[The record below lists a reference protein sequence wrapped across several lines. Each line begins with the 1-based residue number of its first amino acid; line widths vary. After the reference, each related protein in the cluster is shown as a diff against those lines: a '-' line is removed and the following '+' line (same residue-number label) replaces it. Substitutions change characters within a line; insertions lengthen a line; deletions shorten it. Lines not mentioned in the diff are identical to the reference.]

1 MSAIPVTDPDELE
14 LARTILKRIDQGPQI
29 INTFATALRR
39 GPAPGSDLF
48 LDDTATAW
56 MQSSHVITAA
66 LTMATD
72 NIRAVGEMLRPA
84 DRLQVPL
91 YAHYP
96 VLRSI
101 LEASALAKWL
111 LVPEDP
117 TERISRAL
125 RTRYSDAVE
134 DDSLK
139 KEERAL
145 FAAMDNGPGA
155 DAIAVEQERAK
166 GRHAR
171 DVAKIRSIADAHEIP
186 WAQIKPGRAPWI
198 HIIRAV
204 CTIDEAPGLVRVPG
218 NYAAHLWK
226 VMSGLSH
233 PSLSR
238 AVNHSDTTRLPGH
251 SPDGIFHAQLTP
263 SFRWTT
269 EAITLAWNTTN
280 EAVQLL
286 GQRQLTR
293 FHR

>member
-1 MSAIPVTDPDELE
+1 MH
-14 LARTILKRIDQGPQI
+14 
-29 INTFATALRR
+29 
-39 GPAPGSDLF
+39 
-48 LDDTATAW
+48 
-56 MQSSHVITAA
+56 SSHVVTAA

-84 DRLQVPL
+84 DQLQVPL

-101 LEASALAKWL
+101 LEAAALAKWL

-125 RTRYSDAVE
+125 RTRYSDAME
-134 DDSLK
+134 DAALK

-145 FAAMDNGPGA
+145 LAAIDNGPDA
-155 DAIAVEQERAK
+155 DAIAAGEERAEA
-166 GRHAR
+166 RLAR
-171 DVAKIRSIADAHEIP
+171 DVAKVRSIAASQGIP
-186 WAQIKPGRAPWI
+186 WTRIKPGRAPWI

-204 CTIDEAPGLVRVPG
+204 CTIDEAPGFVRVPG

-238 AVNHSDTTRLPGH
+238 AANHSDMTPLPGS
-251 SPDGIFHAQLTP
+251 SPDGTFHAQLTP
-263 SFRWTT
+263 SFRWTS
-269 EAITLAWNTTN
+269 EAITLAWNTSN
-280 EAVQLL
+280 EVVQLL
-286 GQRQLTR
+286 HHRQRLPLER
-293 FHR
+293 